1 MSDTNPIPESYRR
14 KALYAALHHHDRVK
28 SAGTVTDDGPVT
40 VEIRAG
46 LGRIPEARRH
56 RVPGPDE
63 TRQYIKRVAGAL
75 GFAYTATGEFRAKL
89 TPDTEH
95 ALAGLRGEYN
105 DTPGARP

>member
-1 MSDTNPIPESYRR
+1 MSDNNPIPESYRR

-28 SAGTVTDDGPVT
+28 SAGAATDDGPVT

-46 LGRIPEARRH
+46 LGRIPEFRRDD
-56 RVPGPDE
+56 VPGPDE
-63 TRQYIKRVAGAL
+63 TRRYIKRVAGAL
-75 GFAYTATGEFRAKL
+75 GFAYSGQGEFQIKL

-105 DTPGARP
+105 DAPGARP